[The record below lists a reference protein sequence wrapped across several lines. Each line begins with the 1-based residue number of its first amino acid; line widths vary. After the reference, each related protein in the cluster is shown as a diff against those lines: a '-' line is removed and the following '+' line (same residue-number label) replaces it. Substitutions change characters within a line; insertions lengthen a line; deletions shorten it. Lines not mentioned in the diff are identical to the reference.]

1 MFTGKATV
9 TDEEETLQASLA
21 LGTQE
26 GQSGWK
32 PTVSQTCLPKKKPL
46 SHKGPV
52 LPSWSG
58 QAKQECNKLLHFD
71 RIIEE

>member
-26 GQSGWK
+26 GQSG
-32 PTVSQTCLPKKKPL
+32 
-46 SHKGPV
+46 
-52 LPSWSG
+52 
-58 QAKQECNKLLHFD
+58 
-71 RIIEE
+71 